1 MAIDLGYIQH
11 LAENHEGV
19 DVEFKETTGQL
30 NRGMETLC
38 GMINGSGGV
47 VVFGVS
53 NKGKIIGQEIGD
65 KTTREIGEAIN
76 KFDPAVDIQPIYVPV
91 DNSDKYVI
99 VFRTD
104 GLETD
109 KPYMWDGKP
118 YRRHD
123 SVTSVMPREKF
134 IRLHEIQHGLKYTWE
149 SKVNQQLTI
158 GDLDGQLIQN
168 VIQSAVRR
176 GRLSSIALN
185 DNIQTA
191 LERLKLIKDGS
202 ICNSA
207 AVLFGKDF
215 SDYPQCRLRLAR
227 FRGTTKQDFID
238 NRQEEGNIFQ
248 LVDAAMAFFFKHLN
262 LSGTTHHRIVREDEL
277 EIPYD
282 ALRESVVNSLC
293 HMNWGYE
300 VVSVGIA
307 IYDDR
312 IEIENAGRFPV
323 RISPDALMQEEE
335 EHQGNT
341 SLPPN
346 PVIANI
352 MYLGGLIEHWGRGL
366 SMMARECERVGLP
379 APEFYCDGTI
389 VKITF
394 MRPKNTVDV
403 SSSANSS
410 ASNSASDS
418 TSNSTSNSTSDGT
431 SRGSAAASLTKEGR
445 TIKMSILKLIGII
458 GEDWLSLHDILGI
471 MRLTS
476 RFSFTKTYLKPA
488 ISAGLVALE
497 NPDSTNAPNQRYGLT
512 LKGKALYYERLYNEN
527 DVQNDLQ
534 RIKVDP
540 QTDLEGQNDLQI
552 VEDGPQKHAVIRAIK
567 ENNGISRAELAR
579 IAGCSESTIKRRMKE
594 WNIAWLGHPKT
605 GHWVFVKDIQ

>member
-1 MAIDLGYIQH
+1 MTIDLGYIQH

-76 KFDPAVDIQPIYVPV
+76 KFDPAVDIQPIYVSV
-91 DNSDKYVI
+91 DNSDKYAI

-134 IRLHEIQHGLKYTWE
+134 IRLHELQHGLKYKWE
-149 SKVNQQLTI
+149 NEVNHNLTI
-158 GDLDGQLIQN
+158 DDLDERLIHN
-168 VIQSAVRR
+168 VIQNAVRR
-176 GRLSSIALN
+176 GRLSNDALN
-185 DNIQTA
+185 DTVPIA
-191 LERLKLIKDGS
+191 LSRLNLTKDGTV
-202 ICNSA
+202 CNSA
-207 AVLFGKDF
+207 AVLFGKVF

-227 FRGTTKQDFID
+227 FKGASKQYFID
-238 NRQEEGNIFQ
+238 NQQHEGNIFE

-262 LSGTTHHRIVREDEL
+262 LSGTTHNRLYREDNL

-282 ALRESVVNSLC
+282 ALREAVVNAYC
-293 HMNWGYE
+293 HMQWGYE
-300 VVSVGIA
+300 IATVGIA
-307 IYDDR
+307 IYDDC
-312 IEIENAGRFPV
+312 IVIENAGRFPV
-323 RISPDALMQEEE
+323 RISPNTLMRKEEE
-335 EHQGNT
+335 DRKNT
-341 SLPPN
+341 SMPPN
-346 PVIANI
+346 PVIANV
-352 MYLGGLIEHWGRGL
+352 MYLAGLIEHWGRGL
-366 SMMARECERVGLP
+366 SMMARQCEGAGLP
-379 APEFYCDGTI
+379 APEFYCDGTV

-394 MRPKNTVDV
+394 MRPKNTVDA
-403 SSSANSS
+403 SS
-410 ASNSASDS
+410 S
-418 TSNSTSNSTSDGT
+418 TSNSTSKDTVG
-431 SRGSAAASLTKEGR
+431 ASKDTVRHSGDTVGR
-445 TIKMSILKLIGII
+445 SLRLLNNMPISKSIIILIQSI
-458 GEDWLSLHDILGI
+458 GEDWFTANTLCETIGLS
-471 MRLTS
+471 S
-476 RFSFTKTYLKPA
+476 KSSFIRNYIKPA
-488 ISAGLVALE
+488 IKLGYVRLE
-497 NPDSTNAPNQRYGLT
+497 NPDSPNAPNQRYGLT
-512 LKGKALYYERLYNEN
+512 LKGKALYYERHDNDN

-534 RIKVDP
+534 RVNVDP
-540 QTDLEGQNDLQI
+540 QNDLQTDLEGQTDPLNEELD
-552 VEDGPQKHAVIRAIK
+552 PQKTAIIKAIK
-567 ENNGISRAELAR
+567 ENNEISRSELAS
-579 IAGCSESTIKRRMKE
+579 IAGCSESTIKRRLKE

>member
-1 MAIDLGYIQH
+1 MTIDLGYIQH

-109 KPYMWDGKP
+109 KPYIWDGKP

-134 IRLHEIQHGLKYTWE
+134 IRLHELQHGLKYTWE

-215 SDYPQCRLRLAR
+215 YDYPQCRLRLAR
-227 FRGTTKQDFID
+227 FRGTTKRDFID

-335 EHQGNT
+335 EHEGNT

-379 APEFYCDGTI
+379 TPAFYQNGTI
-389 VKITF
+389 VKIIF
-394 MRPKNTVDV
+394 ARPKDTVGV
-403 SSSANSS
+403 SKDTVGHSMGTVGHSSRLLN
-410 ASNSASDS
+410 NIPI
-418 TSNSTSNSTSDGT
+418 
-431 SRGSAAASLTKEGR
+431 SRS
-445 TIKMSILKLIGII
+445 ISILIQSI
-458 GEDWLSLHDILGI
+458 GEDWFTANTLCEIIGLS
-471 MRLTS
+471 S
-476 RFSFTKTYLKPA
+476 KSSFIRNYIRPA
-488 ISAGLVALE
+488 INSGLVALE
-497 NPDSTNAPNQRYGLT
+497 NPDSPNAPNQRYGLT
-512 LKGKALYYERLYNEN
+512 LKGKALYYERHDNDN

-534 RIKVDP
+534 RVNVDPQNDP
-540 QTDLEGQNDLQI
+540 QTDLEGQTDLLN
-552 VEDGPQKHAVIRAIK
+552 EELDPQKTAIIKAIK
-567 ENNGISRAELAR
+567 ENNEISRSELAS
-579 IAGCSESTIKRRMKE
+579 IAGCSESTIKRRLKE
-594 WNIAWLGHPKT
+594 WKIAWLGHPKT

>member
-134 IRLHEIQHGLKYTWE
+134 IRLHELQHGLKYKWE
-149 SKVNQQLTI
+149 NEVNHNLTI
-158 GDLDGQLIQN
+158 DDLDERLIHN
-168 VIQSAVRR
+168 VIQNAVRR
-176 GRLSSIALN
+176 GRLSNDALN
-185 DNIQTA
+185 DTVPIA
-191 LERLKLIKDGS
+191 LSRLNLTKDGAV
-202 ICNSA
+202 CNSA
-207 AVLFGKDF
+207 AVLFGKVF

-227 FRGTTKQDFID
+227 FKGASKQYFID
-238 NRQEEGNIFQ
+238 NQQHEGNIFE

-262 LSGTTHHRIVREDEL
+262 LSGTTHNRLYREDNL

-282 ALRESVVNSLC
+282 ALREAVVNAYC
-293 HMNWGYE
+293 HMQWGYE
-300 VVSVGIA
+300 IATVGIA
-307 IYDDR
+307 IYDDC
-312 IEIENAGRFPV
+312 IVIENAGRFPV
-323 RISPDALMQEEE
+323 RISPNTLMRKEEE
-335 EHQGNT
+335 DRKNT
-341 SLPPN
+341 SMPPN
-346 PVIANI
+346 PVIANV
-352 MYLGGLIEHWGRGL
+352 MYLAGLIEHWGRGL
-366 SMMARECERVGLP
+366 SMMARQCEGAGLP
-379 APEFYCDGTI
+379 VPEFYCDGTV

-394 MRPKNTVDV
+394 MRPKDTAGV
-403 SSSANSS
+403 
-410 ASNSASDS
+410 
-418 TSNSTSNSTSDGT
+418 SNSTSNSTSNRTSNST
-431 SRGSAAASLTKEGR
+431 SRGSAAASLTREGR
-445 TIKMSILKLIGII
+445 TIKMSLLKLIGII
-458 GEDWLSLHDILGI
+458 GEDWLSLFDMLEI
-471 MRLTS
+471 MRLKS

-497 NPDSTNAPNQRYGLT
+497 NPDSPNAPNQRYGLT
-512 LKGKALYYERLYNEN
+512 LKGKALYYERHDNDN
-527 DVQNDLQ
+527 DVQNDPQ
-534 RIKVDP
+534 RIQVDP
-540 QTDLEGQNDLQI
+540 QNDPQTNLEGQTDLLN
-552 VEDGPQKHAVIRAIK
+552 EELDPQKSAIIKAIR
-567 ENNGISRAELAR
+567 ENNEISRSELAS
-579 IAGCSESTIKRRMKE
+579 IAGCSESTIKRRLKE

-605 GHWVFVKDIQ
+605 GHWVFVRDIQ

>member
-1 MAIDLGYIQH
+1 MELSLDYIRQ
-11 LAENHEGV
+11 LVSGNEGT

-99 VFRTD
+99 LFRTD

-134 IRLHEIQHGLKYTWE
+134 IRLHELQHGLKYKWE
-149 SKVNQQLTI
+149 NEVNHNLTI
-158 GDLDGQLIQN
+158 DDLDERLIHN
-168 VIQSAVRR
+168 VIQNAVRR
-176 GRLSSIALN
+176 GRLSDDALN
-185 DNIQTA
+185 DTVPIA
-191 LERLKLIKDGS
+191 LSRLNLTKDGAV
-202 ICNSA
+202 CNSA
-207 AVLFGKDF
+207 AVLFGKVF

-227 FRGTTKQDFID
+227 FKGASKQYFID
-238 NRQEEGNIFQ
+238 NQQHEGNIFE

-262 LSGTTHHRIVREDEL
+262 LSGTTHNRLYREDNL

-282 ALRESVVNSLC
+282 ALREAVVNAYC
-293 HMNWGYE
+293 HMQWGYE
-300 VVSVGIA
+300 IATVGIA
-307 IYDDR
+307 IYDDC
-312 IEIENAGRFPV
+312 IVIENAGRFPV
-323 RISPDALMQEEE
+323 RISPNTLMRKEEE
-335 EHQGNT
+335 ARKNT
-341 SLPPN
+341 SMPPN
-346 PVIANI
+346 PVIANV
-352 MYLGGLIEHWGRGL
+352 MYLAGLIEHWGRGL
-366 SMMARECERVGLP
+366 SMMARQCEGTGLP
-379 APEFYCDGTI
+379 APEFYCDGTV

-394 MRPKNTVDV
+394 MRPKDTVGV
-403 SSSANSS
+403 SN
-410 ASNSASDS
+410 S
-418 TSNSTSNSTSDGT
+418 TSNSTSNSASNSTSNSA
-431 SRGSAAASLTKEGR
+431 SRGSDAASLTREGR
-445 TIKMSILKLIGII
+445 TIKMSLLKLIGII
-458 GEDWLSLHDILGI
+458 GEDWLSLYDMLEI
-471 MRLTS
+471 MRFKS

-497 NPDSTNAPNQRYGLT
+497 NPDSPNAPNQRYGLT
-512 LKGKALYYERLYNEN
+512 LKGKALYYERHDNDN
-527 DVQNDLQ
+527 DVQNDPQ
-534 RIKVDP
+534 RIQVDP
-540 QTDLEGQNDLQI
+540 QNDPQTNLEGQTDLLN
-552 VEDGPQKHAVIRAIK
+552 EELDPQKSAIIKAIK
-567 ENNGISRAELAR
+567 ENNEISRSELAS
-579 IAGCSESTIKRRMKE
+579 IAGCSESTIKRRLKE

>member
-1 MAIDLGYIQH
+1 MTLDLNYIQH
-11 LAENHEGV
+11 LAKNHEGV

-134 IRLHEIQHGLKYTWE
+134 IRLHELQHGLKYTWE

-293 HMNWGYE
+293 HMNWGYD

-379 APEFYCDGTI
+379 TPTFYQNGTI
-389 VKITF
+389 VKIIF
-394 MRPKNTVDV
+394 ARPKDTDKDTVGV
-403 SSSANSS
+403 SKSKSGVSK
-410 ASNSASDS
+410 
-418 TSNSTSNSTSDGT
+418 
-431 SRGSAAASLTKEGR
+431 SRIIMPIATGL
-445 TIKMSILKLIGII
+445 LKLIKSI
-458 GEDWLSLHDILGI
+458 GEDWYSSYELCDILGYK
-471 MRLTS
+471 S
-476 RFSFTKTYLKPA
+476 RNSFVRQYLNPA
-488 ISAGLVALE
+488 IQNGLIVLE
-497 NPDSTNAPNQRYGLT
+497 NPDKPNAPNQRYGLT
-512 LKGKALYYERLYNEN
+512 LKGKALYYERHDNDN

-534 RIKVDP
+534 RAKVDPQNDP
-540 QTDLEGQNDLQI
+540 QTDLEGQTDPLNEELD
-552 VEDGPQKHAVIRAIK
+552 PQKTAVIKAIK
-567 ENNGISRAELAR
+567 ENNEISRSELAN
-579 IAGCSESTIKRRMKE
+579 IAGCSESTIKRRLKE
-594 WNIAWLGHPKT
+594 WKIAWLGHPKT

>member
-134 IRLHEIQHGLKYTWE
+134 IRLHELQHGLKYKWE
-149 SKVNQQLTI
+149 NEVNHNLTI
-158 GDLDGQLIQN
+158 DNLDEQLIHN
-168 VIQSAVRR
+168 VIQNAVRR
-176 GRLSSIALN
+176 GRLSNDALN
-185 DNIQTA
+185 DTA
-191 LERLKLIKDGS
+191 PIALSRLNLTKDGAV
-202 ICNSA
+202 CNSA
-207 AVLFGKDF
+207 AVLFGKVF

-227 FRGTTKQDFID
+227 FKGASKQYFID
-238 NRQEEGNIFQ
+238 NQQHEGNIFE

-262 LSGTTHHRIVREDEL
+262 LSGTTHNRLYREDNL

-282 ALRESVVNSLC
+282 ALREAVVNAYC
-293 HMNWGYE
+293 HMQWGYE
-300 VVSVGIA
+300 IATVGIA
-307 IYDDR
+307 IYDDC
-312 IEIENAGRFPV
+312 IVIENAGRFPV
-323 RISPDALMQEEE
+323 RISPNTLMRKEEE
-335 EHQGNT
+335 DRKNT
-341 SLPPN
+341 SMPPN
-346 PVIANI
+346 PVIANV
-352 MYLGGLIEHWGRGL
+352 MYLAGLIEHWGRGL
-366 SMMARECERVGLP
+366 SMMARQCEGAGLP
-379 APEFYCDGTI
+379 APEFYCDGTV

-394 MRPKNTVDV
+394 MRPKDTVGV
-403 SSSANSS
+403 
-410 ASNSASDS
+410 SNSTSNR
-418 TSNSTSNSTSDGT
+418 TSNSTSNSTS
-431 SRGSAAASLTKEGR
+431 RGSAATSLTREGR
-445 TIKMSILKLIGII
+445 TIKMSLLKLIGII
-458 GEDWLSLHDILGI
+458 GEDWLSLYDMLEI
-471 MRLTS
+471 MRLRS

-497 NPDSTNAPNQRYGLT
+497 NPDKPNAPNQRYGLT
-512 LKGKALYYERLYNEN
+512 LKGKALYYERHDNDN
-527 DVQNDLQ
+527 DVQNDPQ
-534 RIKVDP
+534 RVNVDPQNDP
-540 QTDLEGQNDLQI
+540 QTDLEGQTDPLNEELDH
-552 VEDGPQKHAVIRAIK
+552 QKTAIIKAIK
-567 ENNGISRAELAR
+567 ENNEISRSELAS
-579 IAGCSESTIKRRMKE
+579 IAGCSESTIKRRLKE
-594 WNIAWLGHPKT
+594 WKIAWLGHPKT

>member
-1 MAIDLGYIQH
+1 MAIDLDYIQH

-38 GMINGSGGV
+38 GMINGSGGT

-99 VFRTD
+99 VFQTD

-109 KPYMWDGKP
+109 KPYMWEGKP

-134 IRLHEIQHGLKYTWE
+134 IRLHELQHGLKYKWE

-176 GRLSSIALN
+176 GRLSNDALN
-185 DNIQTA
+185 DTVPIA
-191 LERLKLIKDGS
+191 LSRLNLTKDGAV
-202 ICNSA
+202 CNSA
-207 AVLFGKDF
+207 AVLFGKVF

-227 FRGTTKQDFID
+227 FKGASKQYFID
-238 NRQEEGNIFQ
+238 NQQHEGNIFE

-262 LSGTTHHRIVREDEL
+262 LSGTTHNRLYREDNL

-282 ALRESVVNSLC
+282 ALREAVVNAYC
-293 HMNWGYE
+293 HMQWGYE
-300 VVSVGIA
+300 IATVGIA
-307 IYDDR
+307 IYDDC
-312 IEIENAGRFPV
+312 IVIENAGRFPV
-323 RISPDALMQEEE
+323 RISPNTLMRKEEE
-335 EHQGNT
+335 DRKNT
-341 SLPPN
+341 SMPPN
-346 PVIANI
+346 PVIANV
-352 MYLGGLIEHWGRGL
+352 MYLAGLIEHWGRGL
-366 SMMARECERVGLP
+366 SMMARQCEGAGLP
-379 APEFYCDGTI
+379 APEFYCDGTV

-394 MRPKNTVDV
+394 MRPKDTVV
-403 SSSANSS
+403 V
-410 ASNSASDS
+410 
-418 TSNSTSNSTSDGT
+418 SNSTSNST
-431 SRGSAAASLTKEGR
+431 SRGSAAASLTREDR
-445 TIKMSILKLIGII
+445 TIKMSLLKLIGII
-458 GEDWLSLHDILGI
+458 GEDWLSLYDMLEI
-471 MRLTS
+471 MRFKS

-488 ISAGLVALE
+488 ISEGLVALE
-497 NPDSTNAPNQRYGLT
+497 NPDSPNAPNQRYGLT
-512 LKGKALYYERLYNEN
+512 LKGKTLYYERHTNRNDIQNEPQKI
-527 DVQNDLQ
+527 QNEPQ
-534 RIKVDP
+534 NEP
-540 QTDLEGQNDLQI
+540 QTNLEGQPDPLK
-552 VEDGPQKHAVIRAIK
+552 EELDPQKKAIIKAIK
-567 ENNGISRAELAR
+567 ENNEISRAELAR
-579 IAGCSESTIKRRMKE
+579 IAGCSESTIKRRLKE
-594 WNIAWLGHPKT
+594 WSIAWLGHSKT

>member
-11 LAENHEGV
+11 LAENYEGV

-134 IRLHEIQHGLKYTWE
+134 IRLHELQHGLKYKWE
-149 SKVNQQLTI
+149 NEVNHNLTI
-158 GDLDGQLIQN
+158 DNLDEQLIHN
-168 VIQSAVRR
+168 VIQNAVRR
-176 GRLSSIALN
+176 GRLSNDALNDTASIALS
-185 DNIQTA
+185 
-191 LERLKLIKDGS
+191 RLNLTKDGAV
-202 ICNSA
+202 CNSA
-207 AVLFGKDF
+207 AVLFGKVF

-227 FRGTTKQDFID
+227 FKGASKQYFID
-238 NRQEEGNIFQ
+238 NQQHEGNIFE

-262 LSGTTHHRIVREDEL
+262 LSGTTHNRLYREDNL
-277 EIPYD
+277 EVPYD
-282 ALRESVVNSLC
+282 ALREAVVNAYC
-293 HMNWGYE
+293 HMRWGYE
-300 VVSVGIA
+300 IATVGIA
-307 IYDDR
+307 IYDDC
-312 IEIENAGRFPV
+312 IVIENAGRFPV
-323 RISPDALMQEEE
+323 RISPNTLMRKEEE
-335 EHQGNT
+335 DRKNT
-341 SLPPN
+341 SMPPN
-346 PVIANI
+346 PVIANV
-352 MYLGGLIEHWGRGL
+352 MYLAGLIEHWGREL
-366 SMMARECERVGLP
+366 SMMARQCEGAGLP
-379 APEFYCDGTI
+379 APEFYCDGTV

-394 MRPKNTVDV
+394 MRPKDTVGV
-403 SSSANSS
+403 SKDTVGHSVGTVGHSSRLLN
-410 ASNSASDS
+410 NIPI
-418 TSNSTSNSTSDGT
+418 
-431 SRGSAAASLTKEGR
+431 SRS
-445 TIKMSILKLIGII
+445 ISILIQSI
-458 GEDWLSLHDILGI
+458 GEDWFTANTLCETIGLYSK
-471 MRLTS
+471 S
-476 RFSFTKTYLKPA
+476 SFIRNYIRPA
-488 ISAGLVALE
+488 INCGLVALE
-497 NPDSTNAPNQRYGLT
+497 NPDSPNAPNQRYGLT
-512 LKGKALYYERLYNEN
+512 LKGKALYYERHTNGN
-527 DVQNDLQ
+527 DVQNDPQ
-534 RIKVDP
+534 RIQNDP
-540 QTDLEGQNDLQI
+540 QNDPQINLEGQPDPLNEEHD
-552 VEDGPQKHAVIRAIK
+552 PQKTVIIKAIK
-567 ENNGISRAELAR
+567 ENNEISRSELAS
-579 IAGCSESTIKRRMKE
+579 IAGCSESTIKRRLKE

>member
-134 IRLHEIQHGLKYTWE
+134 IRLHELQHGLKYKWE
-149 SKVNQQLTI
+149 NEVNHNLTI
-158 GDLDGQLIQN
+158 DDLDERLIHN
-168 VIQSAVRR
+168 VIQNAVRR
-176 GRLSSIALN
+176 GRLSNDALN
-185 DNIQTA
+185 DTVPIA
-191 LERLKLIKDGS
+191 LSRLNLTKDGAV
-202 ICNSA
+202 CNSA
-207 AVLFGKDF
+207 AVLFGKVF
-215 SDYPQCRLRLAR
+215 SDYQQCRLRLAR
-227 FRGTTKQDFID
+227 FKGTSKQYFID
-238 NRQEEGNIFQ
+238 NQQHEGNIFE

-262 LSGTTHHRIVREDEL
+262 LSGTTHNRLYREDNL

-282 ALRESVVNSLC
+282 ALREAVVNAYC
-293 HMNWGYE
+293 HMQWGYE
-300 VVSVGIA
+300 IATVGIA
-307 IYDDR
+307 IYDDC
-312 IEIENAGRFPV
+312 IVIENAGRFPV
-323 RISPDALMQEEE
+323 RISPNTLMRKEEE
-335 EHQGNT
+335 DRKNT
-341 SLPPN
+341 SMPPN
-346 PVIANI
+346 PVIANV
-352 MYLGGLIEHWGRGL
+352 MYLAGLIEHWGRGL
-366 SMMARECERVGLP
+366 SMMARQCEGAGLP
-379 APEFYCDGTI
+379 VPEFYCDGTV

-394 MRPKNTVDV
+394 MRPKDTVGV
-403 SSSANSS
+403 
-410 ASNSASDS
+410 
-418 TSNSTSNSTSDGT
+418 SNSTSNSTSNRTSNST
-431 SRGSAAASLTKEGR
+431 SRGSAAASLTREGR
-445 TIKMSILKLIGII
+445 TIKMSLLKLIGII
-458 GEDWLSLHDILGI
+458 GEDWLSLYDMLEI
-471 MRLTS
+471 MRLKS

-497 NPDSTNAPNQRYGLT
+497 NPDSPNAPNQRYGLT
-512 LKGKALYYERLYNEN
+512 MKGKALYYERHDNDN
-527 DVQNDLQ
+527 DVQNDPQ
-534 RIKVDP
+534 RIQVDP
-540 QTDLEGQNDLQI
+540 QNDPQTNLEGQPDPLNEELD
-552 VEDGPQKHAVIRAIK
+552 PQKTAIIKAIK
-567 ENNGISRAELAR
+567 ENNEISRSELAR
-579 IAGCSESTIKRRMKE
+579 IAECSESTIKRRLKE

>member
-104 GLETD
+104 GLEID

-134 IRLHEIQHGLKYTWE
+134 IRLHELQHGLKYKWE
-149 SKVNQQLTI
+149 NEVNHNLTI
-158 GDLDGQLIQN
+158 DNLDEQLIHN
-168 VIQSAVRR
+168 VIQNAVRR
-176 GRLSSIALN
+176 GRLSNDALN
-185 DNIQTA
+185 DTA
-191 LERLKLIKDGS
+191 PIALSRLNLTKNGAV
-202 ICNSA
+202 CNSA
-207 AVLFGKDF
+207 AVLFGKVF

-227 FRGTTKQDFID
+227 FKGASKQYFID
-238 NRQEEGNIFQ
+238 NQQHEGNIFE

-262 LSGTTHHRIVREDEL
+262 LSGTTHNRLYREDNL

-282 ALRESVVNSLC
+282 ALREAVVNAYC
-293 HMNWGYE
+293 HMQWGYE
-300 VVSVGIA
+300 IATVGIA
-307 IYDDR
+307 IYDDC
-312 IEIENAGRFPV
+312 IVIENAGRFPV
-323 RISPDALMQEEE
+323 RISPNTLMRKEEE
-335 EHQGNT
+335 DRKNT
-341 SLPPN
+341 SMPPN
-346 PVIANI
+346 PVIANV
-352 MYLGGLIEHWGRGL
+352 MYLAGLIEHWGRGL
-366 SMMARECERVGLP
+366 SMMARQCEGAGLP
-379 APEFYCDGTI
+379 APEFYCDGTV

-394 MRPKNTVDV
+394 MRPKDTVGV
-403 SSSANSS
+403 
-410 ASNSASDS
+410 SNSTSNR
-418 TSNSTSNSTSDGT
+418 TSNSTSNSTS
-431 SRGSAAASLTKEGR
+431 RGSAATSLTREGR
-445 TIKMSILKLIGII
+445 TIKMSLLKLIGII
-458 GEDWLSLHDILGI
+458 GEDWLSLYDMLEI
-471 MRLTS
+471 MRLRS

-497 NPDSTNAPNQRYGLT
+497 NPDKPNAPNQRYGLT
-512 LKGKALYYERLYNEN
+512 LKGKALYYERHDNDN
-527 DVQNDLQ
+527 DVQNDPQ
-534 RIKVDP
+534 RVNVDPQNDP
-540 QTDLEGQNDLQI
+540 QTDLEGQTDPLNEELD
-552 VEDGPQKHAVIRAIK
+552 PQKTAIIKAIK
-567 ENNGISRAELAR
+567 ENNEISRSELAN
-579 IAGCSESTIKRRMKE
+579 IAGCSESTIKRRLKE
-594 WNIAWLGHPKT
+594 WKIAWLGHPKT

>member
-1 MAIDLGYIQH
+1 MYRCICNTTEFMAIDLDYIRH
-11 LAENHEGV
+11 LAKNHEGV

-38 GMINGSGGV
+38 GMINGSGGI

-76 KFDPAVDIQPIYVPV
+76 KFDPAVDIQPMCARLG
-91 DNSDKYVI
+91 NSDKYI
-99 VFRTD
+99 IAFQTD

-118 YRRHD
+118 YHRHD

-134 IRLHEIQHGLKYTWE
+134 IRLHEHQHGLKYRWE
-149 SKVNQQLTI
+149 SMENQQMTI
-158 GDLDGQLIQN
+158 DDLDGQLIQN

-176 GRLSSIALN
+176 GRLSSAALN
-185 DNIQTA
+185 DSVPTA
-191 LERLKLIKDGS
+191 LKRLNLIKDGN

-215 SDYPQCRLRLAR
+215 TDYPQCRLRLAR
-227 FRGTTKQDFID
+227 FKGTTKRDFID
-238 NRQEEGNIFQ
+238 NQQEEGNIFQ
-248 LVDAAMAFFFKHLN
+248 LVDAAMSFFFKHLN
-262 LSGTTHHRIVREDEL
+262 LSGTTHNRLYREDEL

-282 ALRESVVNSLC
+282 ALRESIVNAYC

-300 VVSVGIA
+300 VATVGLA

-312 IEIENAGRFPV
+312 IEIENAGRFPA
-323 RISPDALMQEEE
+323 RISPDAMMRNEEIE
-335 EHQGNT
+335 MENT

-346 PVIANI
+346 PVIANV

-379 APEFYCDGTI
+379 APTFFCTGSF

-394 MRPKNTVDV
+394 IRPQAKERIQKDTVRHSEDTAGH
-403 SSSANSS
+403 SSKLLN
-410 ASNSASDS
+410 NEPIH
-418 TSNSTSNSTSDGT
+418 
-431 SRGSAAASLTKEGR
+431 K
-445 TIKMSILKLIGII
+445 SIMILIQTI
-458 GEDWLSLHDILGI
+458 GEDWFSANTLCEVIGLS
-471 MRLTS
+471 S
-476 RFSFTKTYLKPA
+476 KSSFIRNYIKPA
-488 ISAGLVALE
+488 IEHGLLTLE
-497 NPDSTNAPNQRYGLT
+497 NQDKPNVPNQRYGLT
-512 LKGKALYYERLYNEN
+512 VKGKALYYEHR
-527 DVQNDLQ
+527 DSIQNDPQ
-534 RIKVDP
+534 IVQVDP
-540 QTDLEGQNDLQI
+540 QNGSQND
-552 VEDGPQKHAVIRAIK
+552 PQKDAVVGAIK
-567 ENNGISRAELAR
+567 NNNRISRAELAA
-579 IAGCSESTIKRRMKE
+579 IAECSESTIKRRLKE

-605 GHWVFVKDIQ
+605 GHWVHIKDIQ

>member
-91 DNSDKYVI
+91 ENSDKYVI

-352 MYLGGLIEHWGRGL
+352 MYLGGLIEH
-366 SMMARECERVGLP
+366 
-379 APEFYCDGTI
+379 
-389 VKITF
+389 
-394 MRPKNTVDV
+394 
-403 SSSANSS
+403 
-410 ASNSASDS
+410 
-418 TSNSTSNSTSDGT
+418 
-431 SRGSAAASLTKEGR
+431 
-445 TIKMSILKLIGII
+445 
-458 GEDWLSLHDILGI
+458 
-471 MRLTS
+471 
-476 RFSFTKTYLKPA
+476 
-488 ISAGLVALE
+488 
-497 NPDSTNAPNQRYGLT
+497 
-512 LKGKALYYERLYNEN
+512 
-527 DVQNDLQ
+527 
-534 RIKVDP
+534 
-540 QTDLEGQNDLQI
+540 
-552 VEDGPQKHAVIRAIK
+552 
-567 ENNGISRAELAR
+567 
-579 IAGCSESTIKRRMKE
+579 
-594 WNIAWLGHPKT
+594 
-605 GHWVFVKDIQ
+605 

>member
-1 MAIDLGYIQH
+1 MTIDLGYIQH

-134 IRLHEIQHGLKYTWE
+134 IRLHELQHGLKYTWE

-202 ICNSA
+202 ICNSRQCCSEKISMIIHSVDC
-207 AVLFGKDF
+207 VLPVSEVRLNGTSSTIGK
-215 SDYPQCRLRLAR
+215 R
-227 FRGTTKQDFID
+227 RGTSF
-238 NRQEEGNIFQ
+238 
-248 LVDAAMAFFFKHLN
+248 
-262 LSGTTHHRIVREDEL
+262 S
-277 EIPYD
+277 
-282 ALRESVVNSLC
+282 
-293 HMNWGYE
+293 W
-300 VVSVGIA
+300 
-307 IYDDR
+307 
-312 IEIENAGRFPV
+312 
-323 RISPDALMQEEE
+323 LMQQW
-335 EHQGNT
+335 H
-341 SLPPN
+341 
-346 PVIANI
+346 
-352 MYLGGLIEHWGRGL
+352 
-366 SMMARECERVGLP
+366 
-379 APEFYCDGTI
+379 
-389 VKITF
+389 
-394 MRPKNTVDV
+394 
-403 SSSANSS
+403 SSSNILISQARHITALS
-410 ASNSASDS
+410 
-418 TSNSTSNSTSDGT
+418 
-431 SRGSAAASLTKEGR
+431 E
-445 TIKMSILKLIGII
+445 KMSLKF
-458 GEDWLSLHDILGI
+458 HT
-471 MRLTS
+471 MRC
-476 RFSFTKTYLKPA
+476 
-488 ISAGLVALE
+488 
-497 NPDSTNAPNQRYGLT
+497 
-512 LKGKALYYERLYNEN
+512 
-527 DVQNDLQ
+527 
-534 RIKVDP
+534 
-540 QTDLEGQNDLQI
+540 
-552 VEDGPQKHAVIRAIK
+552 
-567 ENNGISRAELAR
+567 AR
-579 IAGCSESTIKRRMKE
+579 VS
-594 WNIAWLGHPKT
+594 
-605 GHWVFVKDIQ
+605 

>member
-1 MAIDLGYIQH
+1 M
-11 LAENHEGV
+11 AENHEGV

-134 IRLHEIQHGLKYTWE
+134 IRLHELQHGLKYKWE
-149 SKVNQQLTI
+149 NEVNHNLTI

-215 SDYPQCRLRLAR
+215 YDYPQCRLRLAR
-227 FRGTTKQDFID
+227 FRGTTKRDFID

-312 IEIENAGRFPV
+312 IEIEDAGRFPV
-323 RISPDALMQEEE
+323 RISPDTLMQEEE

-379 APEFYCDGTI
+379 APTFYQNGTI
-389 VKITF
+389 VKIIF
-394 MRPKNTVDV
+394 ARPKDTGKDTVGV
-403 SSSANSS
+403 
-410 ASNSASDS
+410 
-418 TSNSTSNSTSDGT
+418 SNSTSKSTVELLPEYS
-431 SRGSAAASLTKEGR
+431 GS
-445 TIKMSILKLIGII
+445 I
-458 GEDWLSLHDILGI
+458 GEVQLKKHYNAIIRLVKSIGENLWTSYELREI
-471 MRLTS
+471 M
-476 RFSFTKTYLKPA
+476 SFKSKTTFRQNYLNPA
-488 ISAGLVALE
+488 IKLGYVRFE
-497 NPDSTNAPNQRYGLT
+497 NPDSPNAPNQRYGLT
-512 LKGKALYYERLYNEN
+512 LKGKALYYERHDNDN
-527 DVQNDLQ
+527 DVQNDPQ
-534 RIKVDP
+534 RIQVDP
-540 QTDLEGQNDLQI
+540 QNDPQTNLEGQTDILNEELD
-552 VEDGPQKHAVIRAIK
+552 PQKSAIIKAIK
-567 ENNGISRAELAR
+567 ENNEISRSELAN
-579 IAGCSESTIKRRMKE
+579 IAGCSESTIKRRLKE